1 MISKHLKERGDW
13 KKSRLKA
20 VTDFPEKQG
29 ASVVTQRGRKTGAS
43 HRTRIITMRA
53 EMAKVEERQFQAD
66 TKKLLDLMIH
76 SLYTNK
82 EIFLRELISNA
93 SDALERLRFE
103 ALIDPT
109 LLGENDKYEI
119 RLETDKEAR
128 TLSISDTGIGMSR
141 DEVMANIGTI
151 AKSGTDELRK
161 GLESAS
167 TAQMAADLI
176 GRFGVGFYSSFM
188 VAEKVVLTTRKVGET
203 TATRWESTADGA
215 YLISEAEHD
224 RRGTTVTLYLKP
236 ANPEI
241 GIEDFTDQWAL
252 SRIVRKYSD
261 FVTYPII
268 GKYIRE
274 ETGNDGEPVK
284 ESNPAIVIEDKIL
297 NSMKPIWGRPQ
308 AEVSESEY
316 ADFYRHISNDWTPP
330 FKILPLKAEGTIE
343 YQALLFIP
351 AQASYDLFYH
361 SHLGGLLLYAKRVM
375 VMENC
380 AELLPG
386 YLRFVKGVVDSDD
399 LPLNISRQTLQQD
412 QHITQIRK
420 WLTKKVLDALA
431 ELFEKDYD
439 NYLKF
444 WRQFGRA
451 LKEGVSSDYENKER
465 ILSLLLFQ
473 SSADAEKL
481 TTLKGYVE
489 RMKDCQDEIYYMT
502 GESRDVV
509 ENSPHLE
516 AFKEREYEV
525 LYLIEPVDE
534 LVVQSLWDY
543 EGKKLKSAGKGEL
556 KLGDN
561 QEEKGKAQAEL
572 KKKEEEAADLFAAMQ
587 KAMDEHV
594 KQVRLSNRLVA
605 SPACL
610 VGTEMD
616 YSPQMERLL
625 QKGKGG
631 GPKQRRI
638 LELNPSHEFFIKLQ
652 ERFRQNKDDK
662 VIGEYAEL
670 LLGYALLAEGSVIPE
685 PIKFNRLMVELMLKT
700 L

>member
-1 MISKHLKERGDW
+1 MIAKMKEY
-13 KKSRLKA
+13 
-20 VTDFPEKQG
+20 
-29 ASVVTQRGRKTGAS
+29 
-43 HRTRIITMRA
+43 
-53 EMAKVEERQFQAD
+53 QFQAE
-66 TKKLLDLMIH
+66 TKRLLDLMIH

-93 SDALERLRFE
+93 SDALDRLRFE
-103 ALIDPT
+103 ALTNPT
-109 LLGENDKYEI
+109 LLEENDKYEI

-128 TLSISDTGIGMSR
+128 TLSVSDTGIGMSR
-141 DEVMANIGTI
+141 DDVIANIGTI
-151 AKSGTDELRK
+151 AKSGTNELRK
-161 GLESAS
+161 SLEAAP

-188 VAEKVVLTTRKVGET
+188 VADKVVLTTRKAGET

-215 YLISEAEHD
+215 YLLSEAERD

-236 ANPEI
+236 ADPEI

-268 GKYIRE
+268 GEYIRE
-274 ETGNDGEPVK
+274 EAGKDGDLAQ
-284 ESNPAIVIEDKIL
+284 ESAPTIVIEDKIL
-297 NSMKPIWGRPQ
+297 NSMKPIWSRPQ
-308 AEVSESEY
+308 SEVSESEY
-316 ADFYRHISNDWTPP
+316 ADFYRHVSNDWTPP
-330 FKILPLKAEGTIE
+330 FKTVPLKAEGTIE

-351 AQASYDLFYH
+351 AQAPYDLFYH
-361 SHLGGLLLYAKRVM
+361 GYQGGLRLYAKRVM

-380 AELLPG
+380 EDLLPR
-386 YLRFVKGVVDSDD
+386 YLRFTKGVVDSAD

-412 QHITQIRK
+412 RHITQIRK
-420 WLTKKVLDALA
+420 WLTKKVLDL
-431 ELFEKDYD
+431 LGDMFEKDYD

-444 WRQFGRA
+444 WGQFGRA
-451 LKEGVSSDYENKER
+451 LKEGVSSDYENKDR

-481 TTLKGYVE
+481 TTLKAYVE
-489 RMKDCQDEIYYMT
+489 RMKEGQEDIYYMT
-502 GESRDVV
+502 GEARRVV

-516 AFKEREYEV
+516 AFKQKGYEV
-525 LYLIEPVDE
+525 LYLTEPVDE
-534 LVVQSLWDY
+534 LLAHSLWDY
-543 EGKKLKSAGKGEL
+543 EGKKLKSAGKGAL

-561 QEEKGKAQAEL
+561 QEENEKDHTEL

-587 KAMDEHV
+587 KALDGHV
-594 KQVRLSNRLVA
+594 KQVRLSNRLVS

-610 VGTEMD
+610 VGAEMD
-616 YSPQMERLL
+616 YSPHMERLL

-631 GPKQRRI
+631 GPRQRRI
-638 LELNPSHEFFIKLQ
+638 LELNPNHEIFAKLQ
-652 ERFRQNKDDK
+652 ERFRQDK
-662 VIGEYAEL
+662 EDKAIGEYAEL
-670 LLGYALLAEGSVIPE
+670 LFGYASLAEGSEIPE
-685 PIKFNRLMVELMLKT
+685 PAKFNRLVVEIILKT

>member
-1 MISKHLKERGDW
+1 
-13 KKSRLKA
+13 
-20 VTDFPEKQG
+20 
-29 ASVVTQRGRKTGAS
+29 
-43 HRTRIITMRA
+43 MRA
-53 EMAKVEERQFQAD
+53 ETAKTKEYQFQAE
-66 TKKLLDLMIH
+66 TKKLLDIMIH

-93 SDALERLRFE
+93 SDALDRLRFE
-103 ALIDPT
+103 VLTNPT
-109 LLGENDKYEI
+109 LLEENDKYEI

-161 GLESAS
+161 GLETAP

-188 VAEKVVLTTRKVGET
+188 VADKVVLTTRKAGET

-215 YLISEAEHD
+215 YLLSEAERD
-224 RRGTTVTLYLKP
+224 RRGTTVTLHLKQ
-236 ANPEI
+236 ADPEI
-241 GIEDFTDQWAL
+241 GIEDFTDQWVL

-268 GKYIRE
+268 GKYIHE
-274 ETGNDGEPVK
+274 ETTKNGSLAK
-284 ESNPAIVIEDKIL
+284 ESEPTIVIEDKIL
-297 NSMKPIWGRPQ
+297 NSMKPIWSRPQ

-316 ADFYRHISNDWTPP
+316 ADFYQHISNDWNPP
-330 FKILPLKAEGTIE
+330 FETVALKAEGTIE

-351 AQASYDLFYH
+351 AQAPYDLFYH
-361 SHLGGLLLYAKRVM
+361 GYQGGLRLYAKRVM

-380 AELLPG
+380 AELVPA
-386 YLRFVKGVVDSDD
+386 YLRFIKGVVDSAD
-399 LPLNISRQTLQQD
+399 LPLNISRQALQQD
-412 QHITQIRK
+412 RHITQIRK

-444 WRQFGRA
+444 WGQFGRA

-473 SSADAEKL
+473 SSADPEKL
-481 TTLKGYVE
+481 TTLKAYFE
-489 RMKDCQDEIYYMT
+489 RMKEGQEEIYYLT
-502 GESRDVV
+502 GESRGVV

-516 AFKEREYEV
+516 AFKEKGYEV
-525 LYLIEPVDE
+525 LYLTEPVDE
-534 LVVQSLWDY
+534 LLVQSLWDS
-543 EGKKLKSAGKGEL
+543 EGKRLKSAGKGTL
-556 KLGDN
+556 KLGDS
-561 QEEKGKAQAEL
+561 QEEKEKAQAEL
-572 KKKEEEAADLFAAMQ
+572 KTKEEEAADMFAVMQ
-587 KAMDEHV
+587 KALDGHI
-594 KQVRLSNRLVA
+594 KQVRLSNRLVT

-610 VGTEMD
+610 VGAEMD

-631 GPKQRRI
+631 GPRQRRI
-638 LELNPSHEFFIKLQ
+638 LELNPDHEIFVKLQ
-652 ERFRQNKDDK
+652 ERFQQNKEDK
-662 VIGEYAEL
+662 AIGEYAEL
-670 LLGYALLAEGSVIPE
+670 LLGYALLVEGSEIPE
-685 PIKFNRLMVELMLKT
+685 PAKFSRLVVELMLKT

>member
-1 MISKHLKERGDW
+1 MI
-13 KKSRLKA
+13 
-20 VTDFPEKQG
+20 
-29 ASVVTQRGRKTGAS
+29 
-43 HRTRIITMRA
+43 A
-53 EMAKVEERQFQAD
+53 EMAKVEEHQFQAE
-66 TKKLLDLMIH
+66 TKRLLDLMIH

-93 SDALERLRFE
+93 SDALDRLRFE
-103 ALIDPT
+103 ALTDPM
-109 LLGENDKYEI
+109 LLEENDKYEI

-128 TLSISDTGIGMSR
+128 TLSVSDTGIGMSR

-151 AKSGTDELRK
+151 ARSGTDELRK
-161 GLESAS
+161 GLEAAP
-167 TAQMAADLI
+167 TAQMAAELI

-188 VAEKVVLTTRKVGET
+188 VADKIVLTTRKAGESA
-203 TATRWESTADGA
+203 ATRWESTADGT
-215 YLISEAEHD
+215 YLLSEAERD
-224 RRGTTVTLYLKP
+224 RRGTTVTLYLKQ
-236 ANPEI
+236 AEPEI
-241 GIEDFTDQWAL
+241 GIEDFTDQWVL

-268 GKYIRE
+268 GQYIRD
-274 ETGNDGEPVK
+274 ETGKDEGLVK
-284 ESNPAIVIEDKIL
+284 ESEPTIVIEDKIL
-297 NSMKPIWGRPQ
+297 NSMKPIWSRPQ
-308 AEVSESEY
+308 SEVSESEY

-330 FKILPLKAEGTIE
+330 FKTVLLQAEGMIE
-343 YQALLFIP
+343 YRALLFIP
-351 AQASYDLFYH
+351 AQAPNDLFYH
-361 SHLGGLLLYAKRVM
+361 AYQGGLRLYAKRVM

-380 AELLPG
+380 ADLLPG
-386 YLRFVKGVVDSDD
+386 YLRFIKGVVDSAD

-412 QHITQIRK
+412 RHITQIRR

-444 WRQFGRA
+444 WSQFGRA
-451 LKEGVSSDYENKER
+451 LKEGVSSDYENKDR

-473 SSADAEKL
+473 SSADPEKL

-489 RMKDCQDEIYYMT
+489 RMKEAQEEIYYLT
-502 GESRDVV
+502 GESRGVV

-516 AFKEREYEV
+516 AFKEKGYEV
-525 LYLIEPVDE
+525 LYLTEPVDE
-534 LVVQSLWDY
+534 LFAQSLWDY
-543 EGKKLKSAGKGEL
+543 EGKKLKSAGKGTL

-561 QEEKGKAQAEL
+561 QEEKEKAQAEL
-572 KKKEEEAADLFAAMQ
+572 KKKEEEATELFAAMQ
-587 KAMDEHV
+587 KALDEHV
-594 KQVRLSNRLVA
+594 KQVRLSNRLVT

-610 VGTEMD
+610 VGAEMD

-638 LELNPSHEFFIKLQ
+638 LELNPNHEIFVKLQ
-652 ERFRQNKDDK
+652 ERFQQNKEDK
-662 VIGEYAEL
+662 AIGGYAEL
-670 LLGYALLAEGSVIPE
+670 LLGYAVLAEGSEIPE
-685 PIKFNRLMVELMLKT
+685 PTKFNRLVVELMLKT

>member
-1 MISKHLKERGDW
+1 MI
-13 KKSRLKA
+13 
-20 VTDFPEKQG
+20 
-29 ASVVTQRGRKTGAS
+29 
-43 HRTRIITMRA
+43 A
-53 EMAKVEERQFQAD
+53 EMAKVEEHRFQAE
-66 TKKLLDLMIH
+66 TKKLLDLMIN
-76 SLYTNK
+76 SLYTDK

-93 SDALERLRFE
+93 SDALDRLRFE
-103 ALIDPT
+103 ALTNPT
-109 LLGENDKYEI
+109 LLEGNDKYEI

-141 DEVMANIGTI
+141 EDVMANIGTI
-151 AKSGTDELRK
+151 ARSGTDEARK
-161 GLESAS
+161 GLEAAP
-167 TAQMAADLI
+167 TVQMAAELI

-188 VAEKVVLTTRKVGET
+188 VADKVVLTTRKAGESA
-203 TATRWESTADGA
+203 ATRWESTADGT
-215 YLISEAEHD
+215 YLLGETERD

-236 ANPEI
+236 VDPEI

-261 FVTYPII
+261 FVTYPIV
-268 GKYIRE
+268 GKYMRE
-274 ETGNDGEPVK
+274 EADKDGGLARESEPT
-284 ESNPAIVIEDKIL
+284 IVIEDKIL
-297 NSMKPIWGRPQ
+297 NSMKPIWSRQQ
-308 AEVSESEY
+308 AEVSENEY
-316 ADFYRHISNDWTPP
+316 ADFYRHVSNDWTLP
-330 FKILPLKAEGTIE
+330 FKTLALKAEGTIE

-351 AQASYDLFYH
+351 AQAPYDLFYH
-361 SHLGGLLLYAKRVM
+361 GYQGGLRLYAKRVM

-386 YLRFVKGVVDSDD
+386 YLRFIKGVIDSAD

-412 QHITQIRK
+412 RHVTQIRK
-420 WLTKKVLDALA
+420 WLTKKILDALTG
-431 ELFEKDYD
+431 LFEKDYD

-444 WRQFGRA
+444 WGQFGRT

-489 RMKDCQDEIYYMT
+489 RMKEGQEEIYYLT
-502 GESRDVV
+502 GESRGVV

-516 AFKEREYEV
+516 AFKEKGYEV
-525 LYLIEPVDE
+525 LYLTEPVDE
-534 LVVQSLWDY
+534 LLAQSLWDY
-543 EGKKLKSAGKGEL
+543 EGKKLKSAGKGTL

-561 QEEKGKAQAEL
+561 QEKKEKAQAEL
-572 KKKEEEAADLFAAMQ
+572 EQKEEEAADLFAAMQ
-587 KAMDEHV
+587 KALDEQV
-594 KQVRLSNRLVA
+594 KQVRLSSRLVA

-610 VGTEMD
+610 VGAEMD

-638 LELNPSHEFFIKLQ
+638 LELNPNHEIFVKLQ
-652 ERFRQNKDDK
+652 ERFRQNKEDEA
-662 VIGEYAEL
+662 IGKYAEL
-670 LLGYALLAEGSVIPE
+670 LFGYASLAEGSEIPE
-685 PIKFNRLMVELMLKT
+685 PVKFNRLVVDLMLRT

>member
-1 MISKHLKERGDW
+1 MIAKMKE
-13 KKSRLKA
+13 
-20 VTDFPEKQG
+20 
-29 ASVVTQRGRKTGAS
+29 
-43 HRTRIITMRA
+43 H
-53 EMAKVEERQFQAD
+53 QFQAE

-93 SDALERLRFE
+93 SDALDRLRFE
-103 ALIDPT
+103 ALTDPT
-109 LLGENDKYEI
+109 LLKENDKYEI
-119 RLETDKEAR
+119 RLETDKVAR

-141 DEVMANIGTI
+141 EEVMANIGTI
-151 AKSGTDELRK
+151 ARSGTDELRK
-161 GLESAS
+161 GLEAAP

-188 VAEKVVLTTRKVGET
+188 VAEKVVLTTRKAGET
-203 TATRWESTADGA
+203 TATRWESTADGT
-215 YLISEAEHD
+215 YLLSEAERD
-224 RRGTTVTLYLKP
+224 RRGTTVTLHLKP
-236 ANPEI
+236 ADPEI

-274 ETGNDGEPVK
+274 ETGKAGGLAEEPAPTV
-284 ESNPAIVIEDKIL
+284 VIEDKIL

-308 AEVSESEY
+308 SEVSESEY
-316 ADFYRHISNDWTPP
+316 ADFYRHISSDWTPP
-330 FKILPLKAEGTIE
+330 FKTVPLKAEGTIE

-351 AQASYDLFYH
+351 AQAPYDLFYH
-361 SHLGGLLLYAKRVM
+361 GYQGGLRLYAKRVM

-380 AELLPG
+380 EDLLPR
-386 YLRFVKGVVDSDD
+386 YLRFIKGVVDSAD

-412 QHITQIRK
+412 RHVAQIRK
-420 WLTKKVLDALA
+420 WMTKKVLDAFA
-431 ELFEKDYD
+431 GLFEKDYD

-444 WRQFGRA
+444 WGQFGRA

-473 SSADAEKL
+473 SSEDAEKL
-481 TTLKGYVE
+481 TTLKDYVG
-489 RMKDCQDEIYYMT
+489 RMMEGQDEIYYLT
-502 GESRDVV
+502 GESRGMV

-516 AFKEREYEV
+516 AFKEKGYEV
-525 LYLIEPVDE
+525 LYLTEPVDE
-534 LVVQSLWDY
+534 LLIQSLWDY
-543 EGKKLKSAGKGEL
+543 EGKKLKSAGKGAL

-561 QEEKGKAQAEL
+561 QEEREKVEAEL
-572 KKKEEEAADLFAAMQ
+572 KEKEDEAADLFAVMQ
-587 KAMDEHV
+587 KALDEHV
-594 KQVRLSNRLVA
+594 KQVRLSGRLVA

-631 GPKQRRI
+631 GPRQRRI
-638 LELNPSHEFFIKLQ
+638 LELNPNHEIFVKLR
-652 ERFRQNKDDK
+652 ERFRQSKEDK
-662 VIGEYAEL
+662 AVGKYAEL
-670 LLGYALLAEGSVIPE
+670 LLGYAILAEGSEIPE
-685 PIKFNRLMVELMLKT
+685 PAKFNRLVVELMLKT

>member
-1 MISKHLKERGDW
+1 MIPKMKEY
-13 KKSRLKA
+13 
-20 VTDFPEKQG
+20 
-29 ASVVTQRGRKTGAS
+29 
-43 HRTRIITMRA
+43 
-53 EMAKVEERQFQAD
+53 QFQAE

-93 SDALERLRFE
+93 SDALDRLRFE
-103 ALIDPT
+103 ALTDPT
-109 LLGENDKYEI
+109 LLEDNDKYEI

-141 DEVMANIGTI
+141 EEVMANIGTI
-151 AKSGTDELRK
+151 ARSGTDELRK
-161 GLESAS
+161 GLEAAP

-188 VAEKVVLTTRKVGET
+188 VADKVVLTTRKAGESA
-203 TATRWESTADGA
+203 ATRWESTADGT
-215 YLISEAEHD
+215 YLLSEAERD

-236 ANPEI
+236 ADPEI

-252 SRIVRKYSD
+252 SRVVRKYSD

-274 ETGNDGEPVK
+274 ETGKDGGLAQEPA
-284 ESNPAIVIEDKIL
+284 PTIVIEDKIL
-297 NSMKPIWGRPQ
+297 NSMKPIWSRPQ

-316 ADFYRHISNDWTPP
+316 ADFYRHLSNDWTPP
-330 FKILPLKAEGTIE
+330 FKTVPLKAEGTIE

-351 AQASYDLFYH
+351 AQAPYDLFYH
-361 SHLGGLLLYAKRVM
+361 GYQGGLRLYAKRVM

-380 AELLPG
+380 EELLPR
-386 YLRFVKGVVDSDD
+386 YLRFIKGVVDSAD

-412 QHITQIRK
+412 RHITQIRK
-420 WLTKKVLDALA
+420 WMTKKVLDALA
-431 ELFEKDYD
+431 GLFENDYD
-439 NYLKF
+439 NYLKL
-444 WRQFGRA
+444 WGQFGRA

-473 SSADAEKL
+473 SSADPEKL
-481 TTLKGYVE
+481 TTLKAYVE
-489 RMKDCQDEIYYMT
+489 RMKEGQEEIYYLT
-502 GESRDVV
+502 GESRGVV

-516 AFKEREYEV
+516 AFKEKGYEV
-525 LYLIEPVDE
+525 LYLTEPVDE
-534 LVVQSLWDY
+534 LFVQSLWDY
-543 EGKKLKSAGKGEL
+543 EGKKLKSAGKGAL

-561 QEEKGKAQAEL
+561 HEEKEKVEAEL
-572 KKKEEEAADLFAAMQ
+572 KKKEEEAADLFTAMQ
-587 KAMDEHV
+587 KALDEHV
-594 KQVRLSNRLVA
+594 KQVRLSGRLVA

-631 GPKQRRI
+631 GPRQRRI
-638 LELNPSHEFFIKLQ
+638 LELNPDHEIFVKLQ
-652 ERFRQNKDDK
+652 ERFQQNKEDNA
-662 VIGEYAEL
+662 VGEYAEL
-670 LLGYALLAEGSVIPE
+670 LLGYALLAEGSEIPE
-685 PIKFNRLMVELMLKT
+685 PTKFNRLVVNLMLKT

>member
-1 MISKHLKERGDW
+1 
-13 KKSRLKA
+13 
-20 VTDFPEKQG
+20 
-29 ASVVTQRGRKTGAS
+29 
-43 HRTRIITMRA
+43 
-53 EMAKVEERQFQAD
+53 MAKVEEHRFQAE
-66 TKKLLDLMIH
+66 TKRLLELMIH

-93 SDALERLRFE
+93 SDALDRLRFE
-103 ALIDPT
+103 ALTDPT
-109 LLGENDKYEI
+109 LLEENDKYEI

-128 TLSISDTGIGMSR
+128 TLSVSDTGIGMSR
-141 DEVMANIGTI
+141 DEVIANIGTI

-161 GLESAS
+161 VLETAP
-167 TAQMAADLI
+167 TAQMAAELI

-188 VAEKVVLTTRKVGET
+188 VADKVVLTTRKAGEE
-203 TATRWESTADGA
+203 TATRWESTADGV
-215 YLISEAEHD
+215 YLLGEAERD
-224 RRGTTVTLYLKP
+224 RRGTTVTLHLKP
-236 ANPEI
+236 ADSEL

-252 SRIVRKYSD
+252 SRVVRKYSD
-261 FVTYPII
+261 FGAYPII

-274 ETGNDGEPVK
+274 EMGKDGG
-284 ESNPAIVIEDKIL
+284 PAQEANSATVIEDKIL
-297 NSMKPIWGRPQ
+297 NSMKPIWSRPQ

-330 FKILPLKAEGTIE
+330 FKIIPFKAEGTIE
-343 YQALLFIP
+343 YQSLLFIP
-351 AQASYDLFYH
+351 AQAPYDLFYH
-361 SHLGGLLLYAKRVM
+361 GYQGGLRLYAKRVM

-386 YLRFVKGVVDSDD
+386 YLRFIKGVIDSAD

-412 QHITQIRK
+412 RHITQIRK
-420 WLTKKVLDALA
+420 WLTKKVLDALTG
-431 ELFEKDYD
+431 LFEKDYD

-444 WRQFGRA
+444 WGQFGRA
-451 LKEGVSSDYENKER
+451 LKEGVSSDHENRER

-489 RMKDCQDEIYYMT
+489 RMREGQDEIYYLT
-502 GESRDVV
+502 GESRAVV

-516 AFKEREYEV
+516 AFKEKGYEA
-525 LYLIEPVDE
+525 LYLTEPVDE
-534 LVVQSLWDY
+534 LLAQSLWDY
-543 EGKKLKSAGKGEL
+543 EGKRLKSAGKGAL
-556 KLGDN
+556 KLGDT
-561 QEEKGKAQAEL
+561 QEERERVEAEL
-572 KKKEEEAADLFAAMQ
+572 KKKEEEAGDLFAVVQ
-587 KAMDEHV
+587 KALDEYV

-638 LELNPSHEFFIKLQ
+638 LELNPNHEIFAKLQ
-652 ERFRQNKDDK
+652 ERFRQNKEDK
-662 VIGEYAEL
+662 AIGEYAEL
-670 LLGYALLAEGSVIPE
+670 LFGYALLAEGSEIPE
-685 PIKFNRLMVELMLKT
+685 PGTFNRLVVGLMLKT

>member
-1 MISKHLKERGDW
+1 MIAKMKEC
-13 KKSRLKA
+13 
-20 VTDFPEKQG
+20 
-29 ASVVTQRGRKTGAS
+29 
-43 HRTRIITMRA
+43 
-53 EMAKVEERQFQAD
+53 QFQAE

-93 SDALERLRFE
+93 SDALDRLRFE
-103 ALIDPT
+103 ALTDPT
-109 LLGENDKYEI
+109 LLEENDKYEI

-128 TLSISDTGIGMSR
+128 TLSVSDTGIGMSR

-161 GLESAS
+161 GLEAAP

-188 VAEKVVLTTRKVGET
+188 VADKVVLTTRKAGET
-203 TATRWESTADGA
+203 TATRWESTADGT
-215 YLISEAEHD
+215 YLLSEAERD
-224 RRGTTVTLYLKP
+224 RRGTTVTLHLKQ
-236 ANPEI
+236 ADPEI
-241 GIEDFTDQWAL
+241 GIEDFTDKWAL

-274 ETGNDGEPVK
+274 ETGKDGGLAQEPAPTV
-284 ESNPAIVIEDKIL
+284 VIEDKIL
-297 NSMKPIWGRPQ
+297 NSTKPIWSRPQ

-330 FKILPLKAEGTIE
+330 IKTVPLKAEGTIE

-351 AQASYDLFYH
+351 AQAPYDLFYH
-361 SHLGGLLLYAKRVM
+361 GYQGGLRLYAKRVM

-380 AELLPG
+380 EDLLPR
-386 YLRFVKGVVDSDD
+386 YLRFIKGVVDSAD

-412 QHITQIRK
+412 RHITQIRK
-420 WLTKKVLDALA
+420 WLTKKVLDAFTG
-431 ELFEKDYD
+431 LFEKDYD

-444 WRQFGRA
+444 WGQFGRA

-473 SSADAEKL
+473 SSAEAEKL
-481 TTLKGYVE
+481 TTLKAYVE
-489 RMKDCQDEIYYMT
+489 RMKEGQDEIYYLT
-502 GESRDVV
+502 GESRGVV

-516 AFKEREYEV
+516 AFKERGYEV
-525 LYLIEPVDE
+525 LYLTEPVDE
-534 LVVQSLWDY
+534 LLVQSLWDY
-543 EGKKLKSAGKGEL
+543 EGKKLKSAGKGAL

-561 QEEKGKAQAEL
+561 QEEREKVEAEL
-572 KKKEEEAADLFAAMQ
+572 KKKEEEAADLFAVMQ
-587 KAMDEHV
+587 KALDEHV
-594 KQVRLSNRLVA
+594 KQVRPSGRLVA

-631 GPKQRRI
+631 GPRQRRI
-638 LELNPSHEFFIKLQ
+638 LELNPDHEIFVKLQ
-652 ERFRQNKDDK
+652 ERFRQNKEDK
-662 VIGEYAEL
+662 AIGEYAEL
-670 LLGYALLAEGSVIPE
+670 LMGYALLSEGSEIPE
-685 PIKFNRLMVELMLKT
+685 PTMFNRLMVGLMLKT

>member
-1 MISKHLKERGDW
+1 MI
-13 KKSRLKA
+13 
-20 VTDFPEKQG
+20 
-29 ASVVTQRGRKTGAS
+29 
-43 HRTRIITMRA
+43 A
-53 EMAKVEERQFQAD
+53 EMAKVEEHQFQAE
-66 TKKLLDLMIH
+66 TKRLLDLMIH

-93 SDALERLRFE
+93 SDALDKLRFE
-103 ALIDPT
+103 ALTDPT
-109 LLGENDKYEI
+109 LLEEDDKYEI
-119 RLETDKEAR
+119 RLEADKVAG

-141 DEVMANIGTI
+141 DEVIANIGTI
-151 AKSGTDELRK
+151 ARSGTDELRK
-161 GLESAS
+161 GLESS
-167 TAQMAADLI
+167 HTAQMTADLI

-188 VAEKVVLTTRKVGET
+188 VADKVVLTTRKAGET
-203 TATRWESTADGA
+203 AATRWESTADGA
-215 YLISEAEHD
+215 YLLSEAERD

-236 ANPEI
+236 ADPEI
-241 GIEDFTDQWAL
+241 GIEDFTDQWVL

-274 ETGNDGEPVK
+274 ETDKDGGSAQEP
-284 ESNPAIVIEDKIL
+284 NPTIVIEDKIL

-316 ADFYRHISNDWTPP
+316 ADFYRHVSNDWTPP
-330 FKILPLKAEGTIE
+330 FKTVALKAEGTIE
-343 YQALLFIP
+343 YQVLLFIP
-351 AQASYDLFYH
+351 AQAPHDLFYH
-361 SHLGGLLLYAKRVM
+361 AYQGGLRLYAKRVM

-386 YLRFVKGVVDSDD
+386 YLRFIKGVVDSAD

-412 QHITQIRK
+412 RHITQIRK
-420 WLTKKVLDALA
+420 WLTKKTLDLLA
-431 ELFEKDYD
+431 ELFEKDHD

-444 WRQFGRA
+444 WGQFGRA
-451 LKEGVSSDYENKER
+451 LKEGVSADYENKER

-473 SSADAEKL
+473 SSSDPEKL

-489 RMKDCQDEIYYMT
+489 RMKEGQEEIYYLT
-502 GESRDVV
+502 GESRGVV

-516 AFKEREYEV
+516 AFKANGYEV
-525 LYLIEPVDE
+525 LYLTEPVDE
-534 LVVQSLWDY
+534 LLAQSLWDY
-543 EGKKLKSAGKGEL
+543 EGKKLKSAGKGTL

-561 QEEKGKAQAEL
+561 QEEKENAQAEL
-572 KKKEEEAADLFAAMQ
+572 KKKEEEAADLFTAMQ
-587 KAMDEHV
+587 KALDEQV

-625 QKGKGG
+625 QHGKGG

-638 LELNPSHEFFIKLQ
+638 LELNPNHEIFVKLQ
-652 ERFRQNKDDK
+652 ERFQQNKEDEA
-662 VIGEYAEL
+662 IGKYAEL
-670 LLGYALLAEGSVIPE
+670 LVGYALLAEGSEIPE
-685 PIKFNRLMVELMLKT
+685 PAKFNRLVVELMLKT

>member
-1 MISKHLKERGDW
+1 MI
-13 KKSRLKA
+13 
-20 VTDFPEKQG
+20 
-29 ASVVTQRGRKTGAS
+29 
-43 HRTRIITMRA
+43 A
-53 EMAKVEERQFQAD
+53 EMAKVEEYRFQAE

-93 SDALERLRFE
+93 SDALDRLRFE
-103 ALIDPT
+103 ALTDPM
-109 LLGENDKYEI
+109 LLEANDKYEI
-119 RLETDKEAR
+119 RLETDKDAR
-128 TLSISDTGIGMSR
+128 TLSVSDTGIGMSR
-141 DEVMANIGTI
+141 DEVIANIGTI

-167 TAQMAADLI
+167 TAQMAADMI

-188 VAEKVVLTTRKVGET
+188 VADKVVLTTRKAGET
-203 TATRWESTADGA
+203 RAISWESTADGA
-215 YLISEAEHD
+215 YLISEGERDQH
-224 RRGTTVTLYLKP
+224 GTTVTLYLKQ

-241 GIEDFTDQWAL
+241 GLEDYTDQWAL

-268 GKYIRE
+268 GEYISE
-274 ETGNDGEPVK
+274 ETGKDGSLVK
-284 ESNPAIVIEDKIL
+284 ESSPTIVIEDKIL
-297 NSMKPIWGRPQ
+297 NSMKPIWSRPQ
-308 AEVSESEY
+308 AEVSESDY
-316 ADFYRHISNDWTPP
+316 GDFYRLLSNDWTSP
-330 FKILPLKAEGTIE
+330 FKTIPLKAEGAIE

-351 AQASYDLFYH
+351 AQAPYDLFYNGYQ
-361 SHLGGLLLYAKRVM
+361 GGLRLYAMRVM

-386 YLRFVKGVVDSDD
+386 YLRFIKGVVDSAD

-412 QHITQIRK
+412 RHITQIRR
-420 WLTKKVLDALA
+420 WLTKKALDVFVD
-431 ELFEKDYD
+431 LFENNYD

-444 WRQFGRA
+444 WGQFGRA

-465 ILSLLLFQ
+465 IISLLLFQ
-473 SSADAEKL
+473 SSADPEKL
-481 TTLKGYVE
+481 TTLKAYVE
-489 RMKDCQDEIYYMT
+489 RMKDGQDEIYYLT
-502 GESRDVV
+502 GESLGVV

-516 AFKEREYEV
+516 AFNERGYEV
-525 LYLIEPVDE
+525 LYLTDPVDE
-534 LVVQSLWDY
+534 LLAQSLWVY
-543 EGKKLKSAGKGEL
+543 EGKKLKSVGKGAL
-556 KLGDN
+556 KFGGN
-561 QEEKGKAQAEL
+561 QEEKERIQEEL
-572 KKKEEEAADLFAAMQ
+572 QKKEEQAAEMFTAMQ
-587 KAMDEHV
+587 KTLDDHV

-610 VGTEMD
+610 VGAEMD

-638 LELNPSHEFFIKLQ
+638 LELNPHHVIFVKLQ
-652 ERFRQNKDDK
+652 ERFQKNKERET
-662 VIGEYAEL
+662 IEEYAEL
-670 LLGYALLAEGSVIPE
+670 LLGYALLAEGSEIPD
-685 PIKFNRLMVELMLKT
+685 PAKFNRLVVKLMLKT